1 MTNFNIYSPSQIFYF
16 YIYKLRV
23 SSKKINGMIIGNC
36 RVTIP
41 KRHIVKFTR
50 EYTQNQAIFTVTQQV
65 VADPIMTSFT
75 SVALS
80 YMITN
85 KKNIINQK
93 FEKVLC
99 RKKVINS
106 AKALSVSIVASVVDA
121 HNDLIMSSVDDVVD
135 NVNFTTHHE
144 IIHNI
149 MNGVF
154 FVLKF
159 VSTIL

>member
-1 MTNFNIYSPSQIFYF
+1 MRAYKYFFIFYF
-16 YIYKLRV
+16 KIFNLKF
-23 SSKKINGMIIGNC
+23 SNKKADMQTINV
-36 RVTIP
+36 RTTIP
-41 KRHIVKFTR
+41 NRQIVKIVR
-50 EYTQNQAIFTVTQQV
+50 ECAQNQLIGAVTRQMIR
-65 VADPIMTSFT
+65 DPILNDFTSF
-75 SVALS
+75 ALT
-80 YMITN
+80 YMVKN
-85 KKNIINQK
+85 NKNIINQK

-121 HNDLIMSSVDDVVD
+121 HSDLILNSVDDVVD